1 MKRQITLVTLSTAL
15 AITISQGN
23 AQQQVSQTAPA
34 KVYPSQH
41 NPTIPT
47 NRANAPSST
56 PQTSSYR
63 EHDANRLPFG
73 SGQWWDQMNR
83 EGRARN

>member
-1 MKRQITLVTLSTAL
+1 MKWQITLVTLL
-15 AITISQGN
+15 AAIAIGTSQGR

-34 KVYPSQH
+34 KTYPSQ
-41 NPTIPT
+41 NNPT
-47 NRANAPSST
+47 NRANAQSSR

-73 SGQWWDQMNR
+73 SEQWWDQMNR

>member
-1 MKRQITLVTLSTAL
+1 MKRQITVVTLLATL

-23 AQQQVSQTAPA
+23 AQQQVPQAAPPKTYSSNA
-34 KVYPSQH
+34 
-41 NPTIPT
+41 T
-47 NRANAPSST
+47 NRANAQPAA
-56 PQTSSYR
+56 PQASSYR

-73 SGQWWDQMNR
+73 SEQWWDQMNR